1 MKILTAA
8 QIGDVDR
15 LTTERYRVPSI
26 LLMENA
32 GKRCAEEL
40 IKAVPDITKKRVVIL
55 CGNGNNGGDGFVA
68 ARWLALGGV
77 RPDVFLFASPESL
90 TGDAKTN
97 YLIAEAMQL
106 PIQILPGAEDV
117 AARFTSGNAAPEAD
131 VIVDALFGT
140 GLTRPIG
147 SEFLPVLNWAE
158 RASARAFV
166 MAVDIP
172 SGLMADSPEIPGPA
186 IKANMTVTFTALKP
200 AHVLTPAADCA
211 GKIVLAHIGSPDGLF
226 NNPEYLWN
234 LADKALA
241 RRVLSPRPR
250 NAHKGSFGHIYVVAG
265 SAEKS
270 GAAFMAANAALR
282 SGAGRV
288 TLWLPEGLRA
298 SVAGKF
304 PELMTEFLPV
314 TNAGTFA
321 HFGVRKLVANLDAA
335 DVLVLGPGMTTEP
348 STQSFILELVGHSP
362 VPVILDADGLNAF
375 APLRE
380 PIKNEKNQPIV
391 LTPHPGEMSRLTG
404 ETVADVQHR
413 RVETA
418 LDSAA
423 KYRAWVALK
432 GNQTLI
438 AAPDGELFINNTGNP
453 GMATAGSGDILAG
466 MMGRFVAS
474 WKLRGHAD
482 CQNLAEYLAAAVY
495 LHGLAGDIAAR
506 EESEESLV
514 ATDLL
519 KYLPAAFREVL
530 ATSENPGLCV
540 TLPRQNAHLPCVNSA
555 FVSVTSLDS
564 RVFGGC
570 LSN

>member
-1 MKILTAA
+1 MFSVPGKIKNINLKPLKKKPARLFQNAAIQYEYKKPGADYMKILQAA
-8 QIGDVDR
+8 QMMEVDR

-32 GKRCAEEL
+32 GKWCAGEL
-40 IKAVPDITKKRVVIL
+40 VKAVPDITKKRIVIL
-55 CGNGNNGGDGFVA
+55 CGSGNNGGDGFVA
-68 ARWLALGGV
+68 ARWLTLGGA
-77 RPDVFLFASPESL
+77 RPEVFLFTSPESL
-90 TGDAKTN
+90 TGDARTN
-97 YLIAEAMQL
+97 FLIVEAMQV
-106 PIQILPGAEDV
+106 PIRILPDAATV
-117 AARFTSGNAAPEAD
+117 AGCFAGESASPEAD

-140 GLTRPIG
+140 GLARPIG
-147 SEFLPVLNWAE
+147 PEFLPVVNWAE
-158 RASARAFV
+158 RASARAFI

-172 SGLMADSPEIPGPA
+172 SGLMADSAEIPGPV
-186 IKANMTVTFTALKP
+186 IKANLTVTFSALKP

-211 GKIVLAHIGSPDGLF
+211 GKIMLAPIGSPDSLLDS
-226 NNPEYLWN
+226 PEYRWN
-234 LADKALA
+234 LTGREHA
-241 RRVLSPRPR
+241 RRVLPPRSR
-250 NAHKGSFGHIYVVAG
+250 SAHKGSFGHIYVVAG

-282 SGAGRV
+282 SGAGKV

-348 STQSFILELVGHSP
+348 STQSFIHELVGHAP

-375 APLRE
+375 APLNE

-391 LTPHPGEMSRLTG
+391 LTPHPGEMARLTG
-404 ETVADVQHR
+404 ETIAEVQRR
-413 RVETA
+413 RVEMA
-418 LDSAA
+418 LGSAVR
-423 KYRAWVALK
+423 YRAWVTLK
-432 GNQTLI
+432 GNQTLV

-466 MMGRFVAS
+466 MMGRFVAA
-474 WKLRGHAD
+474 WKLRSSEA
-482 CQNLAEYLAAAVY
+482 CQNLSEYLAAAVY
-495 LHGLAGDIAAR
+495 LHGVAGDIAAR
-506 EESEESLV
+506 EECEESLV

-519 KYLPAAFREVL
+519 KYLPAAFKHICDG
-530 ATSENPGLCV
+530 A
-540 TLPRQNAHLPCVNSA
+540 
-555 FVSVTSLDS
+555 
-564 RVFGGC
+564 
-570 LSN
+570 